1 MFNTQ
6 PRRVKDPNLKV
17 ATESLVSPEIDQ
29 LLTED
34 SALESEQL
42 PELTEDQ
49 RLTLRSEI
57 RLLEL
62 SSLKK

>member
-6 PRRVKDPNLKV
+6 PRRVRDPNLKV
-17 ATESLVSPEIDQ
+17 ATESLVSPELDQ

>member
-17 ATESLVSPEIDQ
+17 ATESLVSPELDQ